1 MESRLD
7 QGEMQHRTQRWLVL
21 LNDYCVCSVPKA
33 INAATSEVRAD
44 SVGFSKGSRLHF
56 TSLCMQVRSK
66 WRFFG
71 GGSDGGLGA
80 LAWTG
85 MLGLTACSFR
95 GKTRGGASASQYRA
109 HLACMPLLRTSR
121 LETEPLGRTGLC
133 QSTCSG
139 ENGSAVGAD
148 GC

>member
-1 MESRLD
+1 M
-7 QGEMQHRTQRWLVL
+7 L

-66 WRFFG
+66 WRFFLE
-71 GGSDGGLGA
+71 GGSDRCLGA

-95 GKTRGGASASQYRA
+95 GKTRGGAPSSQYRA
-109 HLACMPLLRTSR
+109 HPACMPL
-121 LETEPLGRTGLC
+121 P
-133 QSTCSG
+133 
-139 ENGSAVGAD
+139 AD
-148 GC
+148 K